1 MATTAEKEKQW
12 TIMVYLAGD
21 NNLDGAGVTD
31 LEEMK
36 KVGST
41 DQVNILAQFD
51 RSGANVA
58 TKRYYIRKGG
68 TTAKDV
74 VGNLGETNIGDPK
87 VLENFVQWG
96 IKTYPAKRYMLV
108 LWNHGAG
115 WDDT

>member
-1 MATTAEKEKQW
+1 MASASTEKQW

-41 DQVNILAQFD
+41 DHVNILAQFD

-68 TTAKDV
+68 TPAKDV
-74 VGNLGETNIGDPK
+74 VATWAKPTWVTPRCWK
-87 VLENFVQWG
+87 VLFNGE
-96 IKTYPAKRYMLV
+96 
-108 LWNHGAG
+108 
-115 WDDT
+115 